1 MNSYILIVIMA
12 ITTIAIRFAPF
23 ILFSK
28 KTPPFILY
36 LGSVLPYC
44 TMAMLVVFCFRDTD
58 TSSLYNCM
66 PELLAGIYA
75 ILLKSLSIN
84 KRCLMNIDAEYKACG
99 QSHVPFCLGNT
110 VSMYN

>member
-1 MNSYILIVIMA
+1 MNSYILIAIMA
-12 ITTIAIRFAPF
+12 LTTIAIRFAPF
-23 ILFSK
+23 VLFSK

-44 TMAMLVVFCFRDTD
+44 TMTMLVVFCFRDTD

-75 ILLKSLSIN
+75 ILLQKWRHNSSLTIVS
-84 KRCLMNIDAEYKACG
+84 A
-99 QSHVPFCLGNT
+99 T
-110 VSMYN
+110 VLYMLLVQRVYR

>member
-1 MNSYILIVIMA
+1 MNSYILIAIMA
-12 ITTIAIRFAPF
+12 ITTIVIRFAPF

-75 ILLKSLSIN
+75 ILLQKWRHNSSLTIVS
-84 KRCLMNIDAEYKACG
+84 A
-99 QSHVPFCLGNT
+99 T
-110 VSMYN
+110 VLYMLLVQRVYQ

>member
-1 MNSYILIVIMA
+1 MHSYILIAIMA
-12 ITTIAIRFAPF
+12 LTTIAIRFLPF

-36 LGSVLPYC
+36 LGKVLPYC

-66 PELLAGIYA
+66 PKILAGIYA
-75 ILLKSLSIN
+75 VLLQKWRHDSTLTIVS
-84 KRCLMNIDAEYKACG
+84 A
-99 QSHVPFCLGNT
+99 T
-110 VSMYN
+110 VLYMLLVQRVYC